1 MAQKN
6 STIAARFARDGSFAV
21 LVAGHGGELAK
32 LVLDAAGGYSLLSL
46 HKLSW
51 QEASLRIAE
60 GDRYSGFSVFAKSAR
75 SREAGAVEAYS
86 RVFRAGRMTTRQL
99 MIDPDGRWNT
109 QLKDHRSDATVVT
122 GTASGAVGSGYV
134 RMSRRGTD
142 QQGREMWS
150 GDAETRDV
158 AAVKVAA
165 QDRSTRATSARCTT
179 ARINF
184 VNGGPGTF
192 RTMSY
197 SPDDSST
204 TTTSTSSWT
213 PIAMGPSFNG
223 SHTTTVNADG
233 STDTTTWIE
242 ADRQQPQFDLGD
254 PRRRRG

>member
-32 LVLDAAGGYSLLSL
+32 LVLDAAGGYSLLWL

-150 GDAETRDV
+150 GDA
-158 AAVKVAA
+158 
-165 QDRSTRATSARCTT
+165 
-179 ARINF
+179 
-184 VNGGPGTF
+184 
-192 RTMSY
+192 
-197 SPDDSST
+197 
-204 TTTSTSSWT
+204 
-213 PIAMGPSFNG
+213 
-223 SHTTTVNADG
+223 
-233 STDTTTWIE
+233 
-242 ADRQQPQFDLGD
+242 GD
-254 PRRRRG
+254 PRCGCGQSCCSRSFDEGHVGAMYNGANQFRERWPGHVPDHELLTRRQLHHHDQHQQLDSDRDGSKLQRVAYDDGECGRLD